1 MSQFFTSDGQSTGIS
16 ASASVR
22 PMNIQG
28 WFPLGLTGL
37 ISMLSMR
44 LSGVF
49 SSITVWKHQF
59 FRAHLSLWSCSH
71 IRTWLLEIPWLW
83 LYGPLSCTHPN
94 LASNLTLL
102 KLCRFK
108 EEKSIYYLKSF
119 HVSKERE
126 EKVNSLNN
134 SKLRNLT
141 TSEKYSRIALCF
153 PILILKVLHLEK
165 AG

>member
-1 MSQFFTSDGQSTGIS
+1 MLTVSEGKWGKTLFSLKHVLRQETFVLARNNLFF
-16 ASASVR
+16 
-22 PMNIQG
+22 
-28 WFPLGLTGL
+28 
-37 ISMLSMR
+37 
-44 LSGVF
+44 
-49 SSITVWKHQF
+49 F
-59 FRAHLSLWSCSH
+59 FF
-71 IRTWLLEIPWLW
+71 
-83 LYGPLSCTHPN
+83 
-94 LASNLTLL
+94 L
-102 KLCRFK
+102 KKIIFK